1 MILRRYGTSYQ
12 SVVPNFEAKALN
24 EVGFRRDHETS
35 IPVEDFESRYQ
46 AVESHELSA
55 KGEGD
60 VQNEAEQTLLDDL
73 LEQLETL
80 ESGLGEDEVLVV
92 ESEQAKDWPKTR
104 QEQENVIVEGENRL
118 YFHIRVEPP
127 LRIGVYRSREG

>member
-35 IPVEDFESRYQ
+35 IPVEDFESKYEPVDR
-46 AVESHELSA
+46 HELA
-55 KGEGD
+55 ATGEGD
-60 VQNEAEQTLLDDL
+60 VQNEAEQSLLDDL
-73 LEQLETL
+73 LEQVESL
-80 ESGLGEDEVLVV
+80 ESGLAENEVLVV

-104 QEQENVIVEGENRL
+104 QKQENVIVEGENRL
-118 YFHIRVEPP
+118 YFHVRVDPP
-127 LRIGVYRSREG
+127 LRLGVYRARSV